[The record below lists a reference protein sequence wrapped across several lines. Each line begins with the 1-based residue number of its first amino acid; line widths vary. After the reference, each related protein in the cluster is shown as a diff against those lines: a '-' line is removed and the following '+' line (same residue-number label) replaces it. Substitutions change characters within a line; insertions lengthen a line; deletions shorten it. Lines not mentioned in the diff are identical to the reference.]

1 MLGKKNNQM
10 TFADIDFGK
19 RIPKDSYWHKLRT
32 WGLEYLNEDIFARL
46 FSEYGR
52 PVCCKLDL
60 PGIAE

>member
-19 RIPKDSYWHKLRT
+19 KIPENSYWRKLRI
-32 WGLEYLNEDIFARL
+32 WGTEYLNEDDFTPL

-52 PVCCKLDL
+52 PCLL
-60 PGIAE
+60 